1 MISLQKCF
9 ESLLPLQGFESKLLN
24 TKYLS
29 INVLYIVCLCNM
41 IESKS
46 TAGS

>member
-1 MISLQKCF
+1 MISLQTCF
-9 ESLLPLQGFESKLLN
+9 ESLLPLQGLESKLLN
-24 TKYLS
+24 TKYLY

-41 IESKS
+41 IEAKS